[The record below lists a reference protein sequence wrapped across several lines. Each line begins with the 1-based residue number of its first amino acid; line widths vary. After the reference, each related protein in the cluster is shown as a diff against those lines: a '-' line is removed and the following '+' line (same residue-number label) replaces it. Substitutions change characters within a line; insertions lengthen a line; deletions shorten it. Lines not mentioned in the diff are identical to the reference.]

1 MYWFLT
7 IFASSPY
14 KTTFRAKSLLRE
26 HSSSNSN
33 VIIKLLLHRTEEA
46 SAQLHREY
54 ELLLRLQ
61 QHGIVPR
68 VIDYQLDKGVI
79 VLEDPGGDPGDQRL
93 VRQLERMGTD
103 TLTFV
108 ICFFFFCLWSSSH
121 VLFLYIY
128 YDLDIGT
135 CLAHAI
141 MLAKTINSLHG
152 QQVPY
157 IYLLLLPLCTNI
169 YALKARAQ

>member
-121 VLFLYIY
+121 VLFLYI
-128 YDLDIGT
+128 L
-135 CLAHAI
+135 
-141 MLAKTINSLHG
+141 
-152 QQVPY
+152 
-157 IYLLLLPLCTNI
+157 
-169 YALKARAQ
+169 